1 MQMLL
6 QSTTEK
12 WKITCKCFY
21 NLQLKNEKWNTNTST
36 MYNWKTKK
44 EMQVLLQSITVE
56 RKIKCDS
63 FSINNWRTKNEI
75 QILLQST
82 TSKRKKRNGSAYRHK
97 IKTYTKGKNSYQ
109 IIRRNGY
116 MIVYF
121 DMFMLNKQIID

>member
-21 NLQLKNEKWNTNTST
+21 NLQLKNEKWNTNTFT

-63 FSINNWRTKNEI
+63 FSINNWKTKNTNTNT
-75 QILLQST
+75 ST
-82 TSKRKKRNGSAYRHK
+82 IYNFKTKKRNGSAYRHK

>member
-12 WKITCKCFY
+12 WKITCRCFY

-63 FSINNWRTKNEI
+63 FSINNWKTKNKI

-82 TSKRKKRNGSAYRHK
+82 TSKRKKGMEVLTDTKSEHIQKAK
-97 IKTYTKGKNSYQ
+97 IYIK
-109 IIRRNGY
+109 
-116 MIVYF
+116 
-121 DMFMLNKQIID
+121 L